1 MDNEYESRLLD
12 LPEGVKKGMDKT
24 SARHCVA
31 VFLALVLLTA
41 SAVMSI
47 PSSGL
52 AESPVRVASKIDTE
66 GGLLGQV
73 ILILLESHDIPVE
86 DKTALGAT
94 NVVRQ
99 AIIAGEVD
107 IYPEYTGNGY
117 YFFEGTDPKTWKN
130 AQKAYETVSRLDLEQ
145 NGIVWLEPAPANNTW
160 AIASRRDL
168 AEREGLKTLEDFAD
182 YVNSG
187 GKVRLACSEE
197 FASRPDV
204 LPAFEKAYGFRLE
217 KDQLL
222 ILSGGN
228 TAQTEQA
235 ASMGTDGVN
244 FAMAYGTDGGIS
256 VLDLVVLEDSK
267 GVQPVYE
274 PAPIIREDI
283 LERYPEIAEILAP
296 VFRNLGMKT
305 LQELNGKIAVE
316 GLAPASVA
324 RTYLQE
330 QGLVD

>member
-1 MDNEYESRLLD
+1 MKR
-12 LPEGVKKGMDKT
+12 T
-24 SARHCVA
+24 SSHRITAFA
-31 VFLALVLLTA
+31 FALVLLAA
-41 SAVMSI
+41 SAITAFPQAS
-47 PSSGL
+47 L
-52 AESPVRVASKIDTE
+52 AETPVRVASKIDTE

-73 ILILLESHDIPVE
+73 IVILLESNGIPVE
-86 DKTALGAT
+86 DRTALGAT

-99 AIIAGEVD
+99 AIISGEID

-117 YFFEGTDPKTWKN
+117 YFFEGTDPEIWKN
-130 AQKAYETVSRLDLEQ
+130 AKKAYETVAGLDLEK
-145 NGIVWLEPAPANNTW
+145 NGIQWLQPAPANNTW
-160 AIASRRDL
+160 AIASRRNL
-168 AEREGLKTLEDFAD
+168 AEEEGLATLEDFAD

-187 GKVRLACSEE
+187 GEVKLACSEE

-204 LPAFEKAYGFRLE
+204 LPAFEKAYGFHLG

-256 VLDLVVLEDSK
+256 ILDLVVLEDSK

-274 PAPIIREDI
+274 PAPIIRTEALEAHPEIREI
-283 LERYPEIAEILAP
+283 LEPA
-296 VFRNLGMKT
+296 FRNLDMET
-305 LQELNGKIAVE
+305 LQRLNGRIAVE
-316 GLAPASVA
+316 GLDPATVA

>member
-1 MDNEYESRLLD
+1 MGKTRRLRLVS
-12 LPEGVKKGMDKT
+12 LI
-24 SARHCVA
+24 
-31 VFLALVLLTA
+31 FALVLPVFV
-41 SAVMSI
+41 SVAVL
-47 PSSGL
+47 PSVSMAG
-52 AESPVRVASKIDTE
+52 SPLRVASKIDTE
-66 GGLLGQV
+66 GGLLGQMIV
-73 ILILLESHDIPVE
+73 ILLENHGYTVE
-86 DKTALGAT
+86 DRTALGAT

-99 AIIAGEVD
+99 AIIAGEID

-117 YFFEGTDPKTWKN
+117 YFFEGTDPEVWKD
-130 AQKAYETVSRLDLEQ
+130 AEKAYETVARFDLQ
-145 NGIVWLEPAPANNTW
+145 KNGIVWMKPAPANNTW

-168 AEREGLKTLEDFAD
+168 AEKENLKTLEDFAA
-182 YVNSG
+182 YVNGG
-187 GKVRLACSEE
+187 GKVKLACSEE

-204 LPAFEKAYGFRLE
+204 LPAFEKAYGFQLE
-217 KDQLL
+217 KEQLL

-244 FAMAYGTDGGIS
+244 FAMAYGTDGGIA

-274 PAPIIREDI
+274 PAPIIRKDALETYPEVRGI
-283 LERYPEIAEILAP
+283 LEPA
-296 VFRNLGMKT
+296 FMNLDMGT
-305 LQELNGKIAVE
+305 LQKLNGQIAVE
-316 GLAPASVA
+316 GLDPASVA

>member
-1 MDNEYESRLLD
+1 MKKTPRHRLVAFVFAL
-12 LPEGVKKGMDKT
+12 LLLGT
-24 SARHCVA
+24 SAI
-31 VFLALVLLTA
+31 TA
-41 SAVMSI
+41 FPPASR
-47 PSSGL
+47 

-73 ILILLESHDIPVE
+73 IVILLESNGIPV
-86 DKTALGAT
+86 DDRTALGAT

-99 AIIAGEVD
+99 AIITGEID

-117 YFFEGTDPKTWKN
+117 YFFEGTDPEIWKD
-130 AQKAYETVSRLDLEQ
+130 AKKAYETVASLDFEENDIL
-145 NGIVWLEPAPANNTW
+145 WLQPAPANNTW

-168 AEREGLKTLEDFAD
+168 AEENGLATLEDFAD
-182 YVNSG
+182 YVNG
-187 GKVRLACSEE
+187 GEHVKLACSEE

-204 LPAFEKAYGFRLE
+204 LPAFEKAYGFHLE

-256 VLDLVVLEDSK
+256 ILDLVVLEDSK

-274 PAPIIREDI
+274 PAPIIRKEV
-283 LERYPEIAEILAP
+283 LEAYPEIREILEPA
-296 VFRNLGMKT
+296 FKDLDMET
-305 LQELNGKIAVE
+305 LQRLNGQIAVE
-316 GLAPASVA
+316 GLDPAAVA
-324 RTYLQE
+324 RTYLQD
-330 QGLVD
+330 QGLIN

>member
-1 MDNEYESRLLD
+1 M
-12 LPEGVKKGMDKT
+12 KKT
-24 SARHCVA
+24 SSHRLT
-31 VFLALVLLTA
+31 VFAFALVLLAA
-41 SAVMSI
+41 SAI
-47 PSSGL
+47 TAFPPPSL
-52 AESPVRVASKIDTE
+52 AETPVRVASKIDTE

-73 ILILLESHDIPVE
+73 IVILLESNGIPVE
-86 DKTALGAT
+86 DRTALGAT

-99 AIIAGEVD
+99 AIVSGEID
-107 IYPEYTGNGY
+107 MYPEYTGNGY
-117 YFFEGTDPKTWKN
+117 YFFEGTDSEIWKD
-130 AQKAYETVSRLDLEQ
+130 AKKAYETVAGLDLEK
-145 NGIVWLEPAPANNTW
+145 NGIVWLQPAPANNTW

-168 AEREGLKTLEDFAD
+168 AEEEGLATLEDFAD

-187 GKVRLACSEE
+187 GDVKLACSEE

-204 LPAFEKAYGFRLE
+204 LPAFEKAYGFHLG

-256 VLDLVVLEDSK
+256 ILDLVVLEDSK

-274 PAPIIREDI
+274 PAPIIRKEV
-283 LERYPEIAEILAP
+283 LEAYPEIREFLEPA
-296 VFRNLGMKT
+296 FRNLDMET
-305 LQELNGKIAVE
+305 LQRLNGQIAVE
-316 GLAPASVA
+316 GLDPSTVA
-324 RTYLQE
+324 RAYLQE